1 MKRFW
6 QFASGLGLVF
16 CCLSGWA
23 DPAADLQDLRSRI
36 NQLQRQMQETKG
48 SHSEAVDALKK
59 SEQAISEANRNLRV
73 LEQQKS
79 GLQTDL
85 GTLRQNSRHTQ
96 SDIDAGMAE
105 LSRLLREHYQE
116 SAPDTLSLIL
126 SGKDPEASARELE
139 YLSRT
144 ARSTGQVVSALQN
157 NLHQM
162 SVVSAQQEKKLKDL
176 SSVEKK
182 QADERRQLQVQTQE
196 RANLVAQLST
206 KIKAQKRNLE
216 SLQKDEKRLTQLV
229 ERLTQMLARREE
241 ERRARQK
248 RESESGARKP
258 GSPPAVGT
266 VKNVPEAGYVGG
278 EFARLKGK
286 LRLPVQGELL
296 NRFGSP
302 RSDTGMTWKGLFIRT
317 PEGRE
322 VKAIAPGQVVFA
334 DWLRG
339 FGNIIIVD
347 HGDSYMTLYAGLQT
361 LYGQVGERVKA
372 GDSIATTGST
382 GGGADSGLYF
392 ELRHESKPQDPLKWV
407 EK

>member
-1 MKRFW
+1 L
-6 QFASGLGLVF
+6 AF

-144 ARSTGQVVSALQN
+144 ARSTGQVVAALQN

-248 RESESGARKP
+248 REAESAGRKP
-258 GSPPAVGT
+258 GAPPAVGS

-278 EFARLKGK
+278 EFAHLKGK

-322 VKAIAPGQVVFA
+322 VKAVAPGQVVFA

>member
-1 MKRFW
+1 MKRLLRFT
-6 QFASGLGLVF
+6 SGLALLLCSLG
-16 CCLSGWA
+16 GWA

-36 NQLQRQMQETKG
+36 HQLQREMQETKG

-59 SEQAISEANRNLRV
+59 SEQAISEANRNLRS

-79 GLQTDL
+79 GLQNDL
-85 GTLRQNSRHTQ
+85 GTLRLNSRHTQ
-96 SDIDAGMAE
+96 SDIDAGMAD

-116 SAPDTLSLIL
+116 TPSDNLSLIL
-126 SGKDPEASARELE
+126 SGRDPEETARQLE

-144 ARSTGQVVSALQN
+144 ARSTSAVVAALQN
-157 NLHQM
+157 NLHHM

-176 SSVEKK
+176 SLVEKK
-182 QADERRQLQVQTQE
+182 QADERGQLQAQTQE
-196 RANLVAQLST
+196 RARLVAQLST
-206 KIKAQKRNLE
+206 KIKTQKRNLE

-229 ERLTQMLARREE
+229 ERLTQMLARREQ

-248 RESESGARKP
+248 RESESGTGKP
-258 GSPPAVGT
+258 ATPPALGT
-266 VKNVPEAGYVGG
+266 VKSVPEAGYVGG

-302 RSDTGMTWKGLFIRT
+302 RSDTGMTWKGLFIRS

-339 FGNIIIVD
+339 FGNIVIVD

-361 LYGQVGERVKA
+361 IYGQVGERVKA
-372 GDSIATTGST
+372 GDSIATTGNT

-392 ELRHESKPQDPLKWV
+392 ELRHESKPLDPLKWV

>member
-1 MKRFW
+1 MKQALRALPGILLALYCQW
-6 QFASGLGLVF
+6 A
-16 CCLSGWA
+16 WA
-23 DPAADLQDLRSRI
+23 DPATDLQDLRSRI
-36 NQLQRQMQETKG
+36 HQLQKEMQETRG
-48 SHSEAVDALKK
+48 SHSEAVDALKQ
-59 SEQAISEANRNLRV
+59 SEKAISEANRNLRI

-79 GLQTDL
+79 GIQNDL
-85 GTLRQNSRHTQ
+85 GTLRIHSRHTQ
-96 SDIDAGMAE
+96 TDIDAGTAQ
-105 LSRLLREHYQE
+105 LARLLREHYQE
-116 SAPDTLSLIL
+116 SAPDTLALIL
-126 SGKDPEASARELE
+126 AGKDPEQASRQLE

-144 ARSTGQVVSALQN
+144 AGSIATAVASLEK

-162 SVVSAQQEKKLKDL
+162 SMVSAQQEKKLQDL

-182 QADERRQLQVQTQE
+182 QASERQQLQVQTSE
-196 RANLVAQLST
+196 RARVVAQLSS
-206 KIKAQKRNLE
+206 KIKAQKKDLDV
-216 SLQKDEKRLTQLV
+216 LQKDEKRLTQLV
-229 ERLTQMLARREE
+229 ERLTRMLARREE

-248 RESESGARKP
+248 QEARPGTPSLGA
-258 GSPPAVGT
+258 

-278 EFARLKGK
+278 DFSRLRGK
-286 LRLPVQGELL
+286 LRLPVQGELV

-302 RSDTGMTWKGLFIRT
+302 RSDTGMTWKGLFIRA

-322 VKAIAPGQVVFA
+322 VKAVAPGQVVFA

-361 LYGQVGERVKA
+361 LYGQVGERVRA
-372 GDSIATTGST
+372 GDGIATTGNS

-392 ELRHESKPQDPLKWV
+392 ELRHESKPMDPLKWV